1 MTAVPAGFLPETGTD
16 PAEDYIGPFYLR
28 RSDENFAAGLL
39 IEPRHC
45 NSLGT
50 VHGGVLMTMADF
62 AFCAQARYGTEDTNI
77 ITVSLHT
84 EFIAGAEIGSWLESR
99 GEVIRRTGSL
109 VFVQG
114 CLACAFSGLMPF
126 PGVPGFRTCGNVS
139 GTRVAR
145 DPSRRG

>member
-1 MTAVPAGFLPETGTD
+1 MSAIPAGFLPETGTD

-28 RSDENFAAGLL
+28 RSDDNFAAGLL
-39 IEPRHC
+39 IETRHC

-84 EFIAGAEIGSWLESR
+84 DFVAGAGVGSWLESR
-99 GEVIRRTGSL
+99 GEVTRRTGSL

-114 CLACAFSGLMPF
+114 CLVCRDTTLLTYSGV
-126 PGVPGFRTCGNVS
+126 GKRWQAN
-139 GTRVAR
+139 R
-145 DPSRRG
+145 